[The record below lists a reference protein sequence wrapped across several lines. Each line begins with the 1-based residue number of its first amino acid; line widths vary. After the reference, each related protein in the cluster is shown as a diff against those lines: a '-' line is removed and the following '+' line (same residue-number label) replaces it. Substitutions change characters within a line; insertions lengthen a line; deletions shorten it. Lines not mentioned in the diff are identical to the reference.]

1 MPAAKVISLNEKD
14 WIKQYLQETYSVT
27 VVDSF
32 DCATLSDAILKSKG
46 KTISCSTL
54 RRLFDLVTNSNTQS
68 KFVLDT
74 LALAVEFKNWDTFK
88 NYVAKFDT
96 TMINQNIQVYK
107 GGFPNSSKL
116 ILETITNL
124 PITTWIG
131 GYQLQS
137 IINIAIGNKDFE
149 LLDVVVHIPFEIEN
163 QAVYEH
169 LVFAFQSLYFQ
180 SVKGNS
186 DVISFVERNIS
197 QSTVL
202 QKCLLQAYVDERHLD
217 GFFGSWL
224 DAIQERLVPDLLLF
238 KNLLQCQKAFVF
250 RGG

>member
-1 MPAAKVISLNEKD
+1 M
-14 WIKQYLQETYSVT
+14 
-27 VVDSF
+27 
-32 DCATLSDAILKSKG
+32 SDAILKSKG

-74 LALAVEFKNWDTFK
+74 LALAVEFKNWDAFK
-88 NYVAKFDT
+88 KHVAKFDT
-96 TMINQNIQVYK
+96 SMINQNIQVYK
-107 GGFPNSSKL
+107 GGFPNSRKL

-131 GYQLQS
+131 GYQFQS
-137 IINIAIGNKDFE
+137 IINIAIANKDFE
-149 LLDVVVHIPFEIEN
+149 LLDVVVHIPFDIEN

-169 LVFAFQSLYFQ
+169 LVIAFQTLYFQ
-180 SVKGNS
+180 SVKGNTE
-186 DVISFVERNIS
+186 VIAFVERNIS

-202 QKCLLQAYVDERHLD
+202 QKCLLQAYVDERYLN

-224 DAIQERLVPDLLLF
+224 DAIQEGLVPDLLLF

-250 RGG
+250 RGGVT